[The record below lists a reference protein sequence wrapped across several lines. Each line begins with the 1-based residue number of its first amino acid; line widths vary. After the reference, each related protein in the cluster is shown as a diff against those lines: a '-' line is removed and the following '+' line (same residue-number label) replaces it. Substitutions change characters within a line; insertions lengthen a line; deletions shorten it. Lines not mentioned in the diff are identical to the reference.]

1 MAPLFP
7 SSPSHTTCSLWLHA
21 TLIVATAWPHTVRR
35 KQPSSHSQKE
45 TTLIVATAWPH
56 TFRRRHGFGDLTMY
70 GNSIQHSI
78 SSCGTM
84 VP

>member
-7 SSPSHTTCSLWLHA
+7 SSPSHTMCSLWLHA
-21 TLIVATAWPHTVRR
+21 TLIVVTAWPHTV
-35 KQPSSHSQKE
+35 
-45 TTLIVATAWPH
+45 
-56 TFRRRHGFGDLTMY
+56 RRRHGFGDLTMY